1 MLLSLVVTL
10 SGCGGTSNSSTSPS
24 KNVTYTVNEAGKRE
38 DIQAITSS
46 PGSGTAEIALRS
58 AITVKAPS
66 SVGTPKVKSIKLKF
80 YGTEVTEGK
89 VDSEVKNILIYEQS
103 VDISETTIEQN
114 PNGSVTIFFNS
125 IDLSGLWSLPFEQIS
140 KIERLE
146 FEVEFENLPPIDTEE
161 DPPLNPSDEYIKAKA
176 PVIIVSAGQSG
187 GPYVAMALLDRA
199 KLGYDYADAPNVT
212 HLASGV
218 GLPAYDPNDSNVLP
232 VQIES
237 NCNYPQ
243 GTPYKTMIMV
253 MGASL
258 KGMGASG
265 LTIDTELKR
274 IQANISWARKNNVTI
289 IGMHVEGKSLRGKPG
304 SDNERVI
311 DYVLP
316 YCDMIIVTEGSNF
329 DGKFSDLANRYNISI
344 SVAKNVSAIV
354 PIIAKIFK

>member
-274 IQANISWARKNNVTI
+274 VQANISWARKNNVTI
-289 IGMHVEGKSLRGKPG
+289 IGMHIEGKSLRTPN
-304 SDNERVI
+304 DELVI
-311 DYVLP
+311 STVAP

-329 DGKFSDLANRYNISI
+329 DGKFSDLANRYNIPI

-354 PIIAKIFK
+354 PIMNKVFSK